1 MCDITDTQIS
11 QLKTQNEELIHTLN
25 EQNILFDNI
34 AVEPNLLSSDELLRQ
49 YTAVNA
55 YLKWVVIKNSINDI
69 VR

>member
-11 QLKTQNEELIHTLN
+11 QLKTQNEELMRTLN

-55 YLKWVVIKNSINDI
+55 YLKGVVIKNSINDI

>member
-11 QLKTQNEELIHTLN
+11 QLKTQNEELMRTLN